1 MAPYFWPTTLLICAA
16 LSLGVGLAGLLRSQS
31 VIRDSGRNT
40 LMHYPAPW
48 LKNRLTAAKWV
59 QWIGH
64 LYIVT
69 GLCLAALAFGLGL
82 QEPQQ
87 NHRWCN
93 RIGEAI
99 LQSPWSDSGWTHQT
113 MIEQPDHCH
122 TRILDNQGTRWLSIQ
137 SNAPHTLLGEGYRNK
152 TQEIERSGMALK
164 PISRLGNRAVM
175 ATPRSKGQANP
186 LIIIDGFEGVHTVE
200 MNGLKLDATQ
210 REPIIDVIRETLAA
224 VEE

>member
-1 MAPYFWPTTLLICAA
+1 MAPYFWPTTLLIFAA
-16 LSLGVGLAGLLRSQS
+16 LSFSVGLAGILRSQS
-31 VIRDSGRNT
+31 VIRDSGRDT

-69 GLCLAALAFGLGL
+69 GLCFTALAFGLGL

-87 NHRWCN
+87 NHRLCT
-93 RIGEAI
+93 RIGDAI
-99 LQSPWSDSGWTHQT
+99 LHSAWSGSGWTHQT
-113 MIEQPDHCH
+113 MDAQPDYCH
-122 TRILDNQGTRWLSIQ
+122 TRILDSQGTRWLSIQ

-152 TQEIERSGMALK
+152 TQEVERSGMALK
-164 PISRLGNRAVM
+164 PIARLGNRAVM

-186 LIIIDGFEGVHTVE
+186 LIIIDGVEGVHTIE
-200 MNGLKLDATQ
+200 INGLKLDATERQ
-210 REPIIDVIRETLAA
+210 PVISTIRETLAA
-224 VEE
+224 IKE